1 MDTTQTL
8 DTKSVARSMR
18 RFTLLVAG
26 IGFALC
32 SLLLTPIFIRY
43 ATDVAFQDSWW
54 VYVLY
59 CLTDAGL
66 LELAVVVLCYP
77 ATLYAVWR
85 LGFKAAA
92 PVPGTFALLTL
103 AKYVVNFL
111 LPALTYEGTFPSA
124 EEFWGFDLPIMLV
137 NYGLEMLQFAM
148 VILIT
153 LLVRRSFIRKT
164 WMQQIR
170 GSDGQGDMDLSEP
183 DTGDL
188 FTFSRVL
195 GLRNHAQVSALLLAV
210 VISIM
215 RILMHQIYQF
225 TLYFNGGTE
234 GLLVML
240 TDLFLDLFIGVT
252 AYFAAL
258 LLFARFRRKE
268 LEASVEED

>member
-1 MDTTQTL
+1 MDTTRTP
-8 DTKSVARSMR
+8 DTMPVIRSMR

-32 SLLLTPIFIRY
+32 SFLLAPLFIRY
-43 ATDVAFQDSWW
+43 ATDVAFQDTWW

-66 LELAVVVLCYP
+66 MDLAVVVLCYP
-77 ATLYAVWR
+77 ATLYAIWR
-85 LGFKAAA
+85 AGFKAAA
-92 PVPGTFALLTL
+92 SVPATFALLTL
-103 AKYVVNFL
+103 AKYVANFIF
-111 LPALTYEGTFPSA
+111 PALTYEGALPSA
-124 EEFWGFDLPIMLV
+124 EDFWGFDLPIMLA
-137 NYGLEMLQFAM
+137 NYGLEMLQFAL
-148 VILIT
+148 VILVT

-164 WMQQIR
+164 WMRQISE
-170 GSDGQGDMDLSEP
+170 SDGRGDVDLSVP

-188 FTFSRVL
+188 FNFSRVMAF
-195 GLRNHAQVSALLLAV
+195 RNHAQLSALLLAAV
-210 VISIM
+210 VAFM

-234 GLLVML
+234 GLVVML
-240 TDLFLDLFIGVT
+240 TDLFLDLFIGVI

-268 LEASVEED
+268 LETAQKAD

>member
-1 MDTTQTL
+1 MDTTLSL
-8 DTKSVARSMR
+8 DKKSVVRSMR

-32 SLLLTPIFIRY
+32 SLLLAPLFIRF
-43 ATDVAFQDSWW
+43 ATDVAFQDTWW

-66 LELAVVVLCYP
+66 IDLAVVVLCYP
-77 ATLYAVWR
+77 ATLYAIWR
-85 LGFKAAA
+85 SGFKAAVS
-92 PVPGTFALLTL
+92 VPATFALLTL
-103 AKYVVNFL
+103 AKYAVNFIF
-111 LPALTYEGTFPSA
+111 PALTYEGAFPSA
-124 EEFWGFDLPIMLV
+124 EDFFGFDLPIMLA
-137 NYGLEMLQFAM
+137 NYGLEMLHFGL

-164 WMQQIR
+164 WMRRVQE
-170 GSDGQGDMDLSEP
+170 SDGNGGVDLAEP

-188 FTFSRVL
+188 FSFSRVMA
-195 GLRNHAQVSALLLAV
+195 LRNHAQLSALLLAA
-210 VISIM
+210 VIAFM

-225 TLYFNGGTE
+225 TLYFHGGTE

-240 TDLFLDLFIGVT
+240 TDLFLDLFIGVI

-268 LEASVEED
+268 LETVNGEN